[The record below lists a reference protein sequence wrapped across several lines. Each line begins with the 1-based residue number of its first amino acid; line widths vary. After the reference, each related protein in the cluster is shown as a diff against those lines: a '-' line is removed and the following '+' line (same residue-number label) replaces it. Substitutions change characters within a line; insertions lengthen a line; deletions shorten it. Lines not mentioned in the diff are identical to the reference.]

1 MSGEIFTVLND
12 LIVIIFD
19 LLIYAQMI
27 EFRKNTAGTRRL
39 VYGACGIIVIAY
51 MLGTYVFGIPAS
63 VGTVVFMSVPSLVIF
78 FLASKYRDSRFFL
91 TFCFVD
97 TVSLAIGFFAR
108 WLGIEFGTWGQ
119 AVGFAALIV
128 VFSGI
133 YSVGKPHF
141 KKYRMLM
148 EYTQRGWF
156 AMMISAALTYVM
168 MAALAA
174 YPKPLV
180 ERLEYLPVYGLVCV
194 AVLAHYAVMLMS
206 IFKNKK
212 LFDQHQ
218 QMERQQ
224 KWYHIAYWDALTGAP
239 NRAAYE
245 EYVNDLARRCEA
257 ERNMVIS
264 IAVLDLDG
272 FKEINDRWGHTRGDE
287 ILKDFAKH
295 LMEFFSG
302 QENRVFRIGGDEF
315 AVISEGIEED
325 ALIRRFEAL
334 RAEKWEI
341 CAFSMGCSGVK
352 TEENNAIEHA
362 FDRAD
367 HRMYDEKRTKM
378 NRQGL

>member
-1 MSGEIFTVLND
+1 MSGEIFTILND

-128 VFSGI
+128 VFIGI

-168 MAALAA
+168 LVGLAA

-180 ERLEYLPVYGLVCV
+180 ERMEYLPVYGMVCIV
-194 AVLAHYAVMLMS
+194 VIAHYAVMLMS
-206 IFKNKK
+206 ISKNKK
-212 LFDQHQ
+212 LFDQHR

-239 NRAAYE
+239 NRAAYA
-245 EYVNDLARRCEA
+245 EYVNDLERRCEQ
-257 ERNMVIS
+257 ERDTLVS

-272 FKEINDRWGHTRGDE
+272 FKEINDCRGHTYGDE
-287 ILKDFAKH
+287 ILKDFAKR

-315 AVISEGIEED
+315 AVIALDAGRD
-325 ALIRRFEAL
+325 ALIHRFEEL
-334 RAEKWEI
+334 RAANPDI
-341 CAFSMGCSGVK
+341 CAFSVGCSEVK

-362 FDRAD
+362 FERAD
-367 HRMYDEKRTKM
+367 KRMYDEKRTKM
-378 NRQGL
+378 NPQGL